1 MKKLILFILLALLP
15 LQAFSQIKLM
25 GKNIDDYIAECMKR
39 WEIPGMSVAVIENGK
54 ITYLKGYGVKE
65 LGKTDKVDENTL
77 FAVASN
83 SKAFTGLSVA
93 LLESRGK
100 LNLDDKVSV
109 YIPGFLLYDETS
121 SKLFTIK
128 DALTHRGG
136 IGTFHG
142 DFATWGTIFTPAEL
156 INRLQY
162 VKPVFDFRNGYGYFN
177 VGYTIAGEIIRKVSG
192 LDWGV
197 FVNENI
203 LRPLGMTSTLVS
215 ASQLTGKENN
225 ATPHTYNYNYKM
237 VPINWRVVDNLAP
250 AASLISSASDMAKWV
265 TMQINMG
272 EVDGKEVFN
281 KKVILNT
288 HTPYNI
294 IPSPSHGVG
303 RLTNRHFN
311 TYGLGWGI
319 ADYKGELYIEHSGGY
334 DGMVSRTA
342 FLPDKKFG
350 LVILTNNDQNNV
362 ITSLMYQLF
371 DYALNKEVFNWDSLM
386 FVNSTKNGVS
396 YDKIYWDETL
406 SKKDENLKPSF
417 KMEDLEGSYSNP
429 MLGTLDIKYS
439 AGNISLKLS
448 SRPEIKGTLEHWRND
463 TLICSFDDLVIGRC
477 LAPVSSENG
486 KILDIK
492 IKAADFVDP
501 LYYEFTRN
509 SKRF

>member
-1 MKKLILFILLALLP
+1 MKKISLFVLLLLLP
-15 LQAFSQIKLM
+15 VQVFSQIKLM
-25 GKNIDDYIAECMKR
+25 GKNIDDYVAECMKR

-54 ITYLKGYGVKE
+54 LSYIKGYGVKE
-65 LGKTDKVDENTL
+65 IGKPDKVDENTL

-93 LLESRGK
+93 ILESRGK
-100 LNLDDKVSV
+100 LKLDDKITD
-109 YIPGFLLYDETS
+109 YIPGFTMYDETS
-121 SKLFTIK
+121 AKLMTIK
-128 DALTHRGG
+128 DALTHRTG

-142 DFATWGTIFTPAEL
+142 DFATWGTVYTPAEL
-156 INRLQY
+156 IERLRY
-162 VKPVFDFRNGYGYFN
+162 VKPVFGFRSGYGYFN
-177 VGYTIAGEIIRKVSG
+177 VGYTIAGEIIKKVSG

-203 LRPLGMTSTLVS
+203 LRPLGMNNTLVS

-225 ATPHTYNYNYKM
+225 ATPHTYNYEYKM
-237 VPINWRVVDNLAP
+237 IPVNWRVVDNLAP

-265 TMQINMG
+265 MMQINTG
-272 EVDGKEVFN
+272 EVNGKEVFD
-281 KKVILNT
+281 KKLILNS
-288 HTPYNI
+288 HIPYNL
-294 IPSPSHGVG
+294 IPAPSHGVG

-371 DYALNKEVFNWDSLM
+371 DYALNKESFNWDSLM
-386 FVNSTKNGVS
+386 FVSSTKNGVS
-396 YDKIYWDETL
+396 YDKIFWDETF
-406 SKKDENLKPSF
+406 SAKDENLKPSF
-417 KMEDLEGSYSNP
+417 KMAELEGKYENP
-429 MLGTLDIKYS
+429 MLGTVNIEYS
-439 AGNISLKLS
+439 AGNISLTLT

-477 LAPVSSENG
+477 LAPVHFENG
-486 KILDIK
+486 KIIGIK

-501 LYYEFTRN
+501 LYYEFVR
-509 SKRF
+509 KD